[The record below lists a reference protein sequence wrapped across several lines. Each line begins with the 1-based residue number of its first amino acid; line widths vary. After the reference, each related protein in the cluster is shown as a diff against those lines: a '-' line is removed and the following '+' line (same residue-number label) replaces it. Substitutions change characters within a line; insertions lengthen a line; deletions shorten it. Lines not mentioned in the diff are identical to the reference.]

1 MRTHTF
7 SRRDFGFSTAKYTH
21 KPVNLIYTRS
31 LSALTDKLEVCK
43 QWEPSEMPARQQ
55 ARR

>member
-7 SRRDFGFSTAKYTH
+7 LRRDFGFSTAKYTH